1 MSFNVLFNPF
11 SFPFDQSKMVVDD
24 HIDDFGCV
32 APVETIGAEGHHLIV
47 AEDSIHFF
55 LVINEIIPIFFLSQ
69 KVSPDNPNPS

>member
-11 SFPFDQSKMVVDD
+11 SFPFGQSKLVVDD

-32 APVETIGAEGHHLIV
+32 APVEKIGTDSHHLIV

-55 LVINEIIPIFFLSQ
+55 LIISKITPIFFFKPKS
-69 KVSPDNPNPS
+69 VP